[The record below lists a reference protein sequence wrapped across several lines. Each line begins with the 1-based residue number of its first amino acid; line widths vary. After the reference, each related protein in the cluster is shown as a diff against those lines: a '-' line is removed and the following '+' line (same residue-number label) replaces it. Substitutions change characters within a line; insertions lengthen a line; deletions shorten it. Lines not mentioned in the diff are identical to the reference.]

1 MAVYGLHLLIFN
13 VVSVCPCGCAC
24 FILISPLLCPVSQ
37 AARGTCRLNEGLR
50 RRLQFV
56 TMAGRGH
63 PATLPLLFLFLVLV
77 GSLPEVEGFSYLSGY
92 RLRSRLQ
99 RDRHMRNVR
108 PNIIL
113 ILTDDQDIELGKR
126 DNPI

>member
-1 MAVYGLHLLIFN
+1 M
-13 VVSVCPCGCAC
+13 
-24 FILISPLLCPVSQ
+24 
-37 AARGTCRLNEGLR
+37 
-50 RRLQFV
+50 
-56 TMAGRGH
+56 MAGRGH
-63 PATLPLLFLFLVLV
+63 PATIPLLFLVLVLV
-77 GSLPEVEGFSYLSGY
+77 GSLPEVRGFSYLSGY